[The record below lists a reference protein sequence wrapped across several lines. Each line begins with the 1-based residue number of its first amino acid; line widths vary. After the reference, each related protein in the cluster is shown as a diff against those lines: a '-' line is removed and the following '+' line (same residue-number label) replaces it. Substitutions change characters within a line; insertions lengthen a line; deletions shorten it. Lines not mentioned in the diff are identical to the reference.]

1 MLLVGYAERA
11 GTPTAVG
18 VEIQLDR
25 TQEELAH
32 EIGTA
37 RESVS
42 RAMKQL
48 RRKGLI
54 ASLERNRVL
63 IPDVQRL
70 RALLPSA
77 ED

>member
-1 MLLVGYAERA
+1 M
-11 GTPTAVG
+11 
-18 VEIQLDR
+18 EIQLDR

-42 RAMKQL
+42 RAIKQL
-48 RRKGLI
+48 RRKKLI
-54 ASLERNRVL
+54 EPLGRNRVL

-70 RALLPSA
+70 RALLPAPES
-77 ED
+77 DS